1 MTRIKKAKLI
11 LWAILGFS
19 STIMV
24 ARFIFGLGAT
34 TNLNDGTPWGIWIG
48 FDVMGGVALAA
59 GGFVITALFYV
70 MKRDEFHPMVRPAVL
85 TAFLGYLAVAVGLLF
100 DLGLPWHIWHMIIH
114 WQPGSP
120 LFEVGWCVML
130 YLTVLALE
138 FFPVPLEST
147 SRFSNIRR
155 FLTKYRLVFVI
166 LGIMLSTL
174 HQSSLGSL
182 FLIMPYRLPE
192 FWYSSILPIYF
203 FITAISLGLMM
214 VSLES
219 LVTTYLYHKKQ
230 ETKLVAKLGV
240 VARWVLG
247 FYLIIKIIDLT
258 GKGALGKVF
267 AGTFESN
274 LFLSETL
281 IMVIIPIILLSIKKV
296 RENNKFQFL
305 ISFMV
310 VGGVVFN
317 RLNVGGITHMKNIGM
332 SYFPS
337 WMEIAISAGVVS
349 GAALIFFFAVEHFNI
364 WEKQPKDV
372 ESETLTKP
380 IIDKHSQVWFGSPAV
395 SGRIKYS
402 AAFVI
407 AAALALAFIPY
418 SSIQSGGL
426 EKVPAKKAR
435 GGEILKI
442 DGNDDGF
449 FVNFKH
455 KFHEEIN
462 GEKESCIK
470 CHHMNVPE
478 DQNTTCNVCH
488 QDMFLTTNIFDHSLH
503 QTELGN
509 NQSCI
514 QCHAENTPKSITTVK
529 TCQDCHTDS
538 LSIYVKNSP
547 IKSDSYIAVSY
558 VDAMHNLCIT
568 CHQQKKIELEKPNL
582 ALCTTCHTGETDA
595 VLTEGEKWRAMHYNS
610 WVVTPSDSICK
621 EVIKKLEK

>member
-19 STIMV
+19 STIMI
-24 ARFIFGLGAT
+24 ARFVFGLGAT

-85 TAFLGYLAVAVGLLF
+85 TAFLGYIAVAVGLLF
-100 DLGLPWHIWHMIIH
+100 DLGLPWHIWHMIVH

-130 YLTVLALE
+130 YLTVLSLE

-147 SRFSNIRR
+147 SRFSKIRK
-155 FLTKYRLVFVI
+155 FLTKYRLVLVI

-203 FITAISLGLMM
+203 FITAVSLGLMM

-219 LVTTYLYHKKQ
+219 LVTTYLYHKKP
-230 ETKLVAKLGV
+230 ETKLVAKLGNI
-240 VARWVLG
+240 ALYVLG

-258 GKGALGKVF
+258 AKGALGKVF

-274 LFLSETL
+274 LFLSETI
-281 IMVIIPIILLSIKKV
+281 IMVVIPIILLSIKKV

-310 VGGVVFN
+310 VGGIVFN
-317 RLNVGGITHMKNIGM
+317 RLNVGGITHMNNIGM

-337 WMEIAISAGVVS
+337 WMEIAVSAGVVS

-372 ESETLTKP
+372 ESEILTKP

-407 AAALALAFIPY
+407 AAALAFAFIPY

-426 EKVPAKKAR
+426 ERVPVNKAR
-435 GGEILKI
+435 GGDVLKI

-449 FVNFKH
+449 LVNFKH
-455 KFHEEIN
+455 KIHEEKN
-462 GEKESCIK
+462 GEKESCVK

-488 QDMFLTTNIFDHSLH
+488 QDMFLTTNIFNHSLH
-503 QTELGN
+503 QTELGG

-514 QCHAENTPKSITTVK
+514 QCHAENIPKSITTVK
-529 TCQDCHTDS
+529 TCKDCHTDS

-568 CHQQKKIELEKPNL
+568 CHQQKKTELEKPNL
-582 ALCTTCHTGETDA
+582 ALCTTCHKGETDA
-595 VLTEGEKWRAMHYNS
+595 VHTVGEKWRAMHYNS
-610 WVVTPSDSICK
+610 WVVTPSDSICQ
-621 EVIKKLEK
+621 EMLKKLEE